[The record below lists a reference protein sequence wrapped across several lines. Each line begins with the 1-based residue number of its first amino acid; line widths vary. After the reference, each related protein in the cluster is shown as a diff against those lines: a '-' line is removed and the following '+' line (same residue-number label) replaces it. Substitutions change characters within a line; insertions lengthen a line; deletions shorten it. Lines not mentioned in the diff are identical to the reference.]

1 MKIAKEAGIIMA
13 MTFLGEALNHFLP
26 FPIPAGVYGLFI
38 LLLCLCMGWIRL
50 EQVEA
55 TGNFMLD
62 VMPMLFIPAAV
73 GLMESYVDFQDQLVP
88 LLVTVVVSTVVVM
101 GVTGA
106 VAQLMIR
113 SKNGKGG
120 STNERTD

>member
-13 MTFLGEALNHFLP
+13 MTFLGEAMNHFLP
-26 FPIPAGVYGLFI
+26 FPIPAGVYGLFV

-73 GLMESYVDFQDQLVP
+73 GLMESYVDFKAQLVP

-101 GVTGA
+101 GITGA
-106 VAQLMIR
+106 VAQSIIR
-113 SKNGKGG
+113 RKSRRGG
-120 STNERTD
+120 GADERTN